1 VNQAGGTVL
10 TSEIK
15 FLVESAVG
23 ERIREWAR
31 GRLPADPH
39 GGGPSGDQYLITSV
53 YLDTPALDVFYRR
66 RSFRRSKFRIRRYE
80 RAEAVF
86 LERKLRTGM
95 RLAKRRTP
103 VDMAVLPCLA
113 NGGPPSRDPAHWFHR
128 RLALRKLRPICQIT
142 YLRTARVAQTDRG
155 PVRLTIDEAV
165 SAAPTG
171 AFTFVDTP
179 GTPLLQGQMIL
190 ELKYSGYPPAVFRE
204 LIETFGLAPR
214 AASKYR
220 FAMEALGVVPM
231 HA

>member
-1 VNQAGGTVL
+1 L
-10 TSEIK
+10 TSEVK

-31 GRLPADPH
+31 ARLPADPH

-80 RAEAVF
+80 QADAVF

-95 RLAKRRTP
+95 RLAKRRTR
-103 VDMAVLPCLA
+103 VEMGLLPCLA
-113 NGGPPSRDPAHWFHR
+113 NGGPPAGDPARWFHR
-128 RLALRKLRPICQIT
+128 RLALRGLRPICQIT
-142 YLRTARVAQTDRG
+142 YLRTARVAQTDAG
-155 PVRLTIDEAV
+155 PVRLTIDEALSAV
-165 SAAPTG
+165 SSG
-171 AFTFVDTP
+171 AYGFVEAS
-179 GTPLLQGQMIL
+179 GTPLLGGQMIL
-190 ELKYSGYPPAVFRE
+190 ELKYTGYVPAVFRE
-204 LIETFGLAPR
+204 LIETFGLAPG

-220 FAMEALGVVPM
+220 FAMEALGAVPM